1 MKKNLLL
8 LVDYIKDIE
17 FKHLIRIMR
26 LSVFL
31 ILVSIL
37 STHATTSSSQNVRVT
52 ITEKVLSLDKLINE
66 IEQQTN
72 FLFVYGEDDI
82 DLQLKVKVDARNE
95 TISEV
100 LDKTL
105 RNLGITYEF
114 SKNYISLRRVDADKT
129 GMAGPQQTRKVS
141 GVITGV
147 NGEPIIGANIL
158 VKGTVQGTTTDLDG
172 NYTLEVSSNA
182 VLQFSYIGY
191 LTQEVPVKDKSV
203 INVSMKEDTKSLEE
217 VVVIGYGT
225 VKKSNL
231 TGAITQVKAED
242 LPQAGNMSLG
252 QMLTGKA
259 AGMQVSLQ
267 SAQPGGGVWMQIRGN
282 ASGGAG
288 NSGPLYVIDGFPI
301 STESIEPKSGN
312 QYSSGNKSALN
323 NLNPADIASIEIL
336 KDASATAIYGARAA
350 NGVVLITTKRGKEGE
365 KPKVQYSG
373 SVTYQKKAKQI
384 EMLDARGFM
393 TELNRALY
401 EDYLSDNHIAPYGS
415 TDPSTVSPFT
425 PRYSAEQIANAQT
438 TDWLGAV
445 ERDGY
450 ITQHNLSLTG
460 GTDKSSYYFSGNY
473 YDQKGVIKNNG
484 IKRYSGRANFD
495 QKLGKYIKTGVN
507 FNVSQV
513 LGDNVAL
520 NNNANENAGVL
531 RAAMDANPSLPIYD
545 ENGEYSLD
553 PQKPYM
559 ANAVSLLELEDK
571 STTNQILGN
580 FYLIVSP
587 IEGLDVKMNAGF
599 QQEKG
604 ERNTY
609 LPKTT
614 LYGKK
619 AGGSA
624 SRALAN
630 RSSKLFDVTASYAK
644 IFQEKHN
651 FSVMAGY
658 SYQHFKS
665 DGFSAGNSK
674 FLTDAFK
681 WNNLSSGEYAKPSVS
696 SYASEEVLG
705 SVFARLNYNYDDR
718 YLVSATMRSDASS
731 KFAENHKWGFFPS
744 VALAWRM
751 SNEQFMQDQNIIS
764 DMKWRVSLG
773 QTGNSNIGNN
783 ALAFYSTGYNYQF
796 GDQEYIGV
804 SQSQLSNPNLKWET
818 TTELNAGL
826 DFGLF
831 QNRIT
836 GSMEFFTR
844 RVDDLLANKGL
855 MQYNPVN
862 SVMSNIGAK
871 GSKGFELG
879 LNSRNLIGEFTWS
892 TDVVFS
898 FYRDR
903 WLERDPNWKKAI
915 YESEKDMLNTRFLY
929 LSDGLVQPSDMN
941 PDGTCKI
948 PHMPNAKPGMIKY
961 KDVNG
966 RDENGNLSGK
976 PDGKLDDADIVNLG
990 TATSKFYVGF
1000 GNTFTYKGFD
1010 LNIFFYGY
1018 LGRKMENPNYL
1029 AYVESSLG
1037 GIKSNINMAEV
1048 FKDRW
1053 TSDNQAGKY
1062 PTTIQ
1067 NPYKRSSD
1075 FWLENANFLRCKNI
1089 TLGYTLPKIKNLD
1102 KVIQGLRVYGDVQ
1115 NPFVITK
1122 YSGFDPEMDSLAG
1135 YPTQLSVSFG
1145 VDITF

>member
-8 LVDYIKDIE
+8 LIDYIKDIE
-17 FKHLIRIMR
+17 IKHLIRVMR

-31 ILVSIL
+31 VLVSL
-37 STHATTSSSQNVRVT
+37 FSAHATISSSQNTRVT
-52 ITEKVLSLDKLINE
+52 IPGKVLSLDKLIEE
-66 IEQQTN
+66 IEQQTDY
-72 FLFVYGEDDI
+72 LFVYGENDI
-82 DLQLKVKVDARNE
+82 DLQQKVKVDVRNK
-95 TISEV
+95 TVTEV
-100 LDKTL
+100 LDHTL
-105 RNLGITYEF
+105 KNLGITYEF
-114 SKNYISLRRVDADKT
+114 SKNYISLRRIEAEKT
-129 GMAGPQQTRKVS
+129 GVAVPQQARKVS
-141 GVITGV
+141 GVVTDA

-158 VKGTVQGTTTDLDG
+158 IKGIAQGTTTDLDG
-172 NYTLEVSSNA
+172 NYELEVPSNTI
-182 VLQFSYIGY
+182 LQFSYIGY
-191 LTQEVPVKDKSV
+191 LTQEIPVKDKSV
-203 INVSMKEDTKSLEE
+203 INVIMKEDTKSLEE

-301 STESIEPKSGN
+301 STDAMEPGSGN
-312 QYSSGNKSALN
+312 RYSSGNKSPLN

-365 KPKVQYSG
+365 KPKVEYSG
-373 SVTYQKKAKQI
+373 SVSFQKRVKQI
-384 EMLDARGFM
+384 EMLDAQGFM
-393 TELNRALY
+393 TETNRVLY
-401 EDYLSDNHIAPYGS
+401 EDYLSDNKLGIYGN
-415 TDPSTVSPFT
+415 TDPSTVAPFSPK
-425 PRYSAEQIANAQT
+425 YSDSQIADAQT

-445 ERDGY
+445 ERSGV

-460 GTDKSSYYFSGNY
+460 GTDKTSYYFSGNY
-473 YDQKGVIKNNG
+473 YDHQGVIKNNG
-484 IKRYSGRANFD
+484 IQRYSGRANFD
-495 QKLGKYIKTGVN
+495 QKLGKYIKTGIN

-513 LGDNVAL
+513 KSDNVAL
-520 NNNANENAGVL
+520 GSGGNENAGVI
-531 RAAMDANPSLPIYD
+531 RAAMNANPSLPIYD
-545 ENGEYSLD
+545 AEGNYTLD
-553 PQKPYM
+553 PDQPFL
-559 ANAVSLLELEDK
+559 ANAVSLLEMTDE
-571 STTNQILGN
+571 STVNQLLGN
-580 FYLIVSP
+580 FYLIVTP
-587 IEGLDVKMNAGF
+587 FEGLDVKMNAGF

-609 LPKTT
+609 VPKTT
-614 LYGKK
+614 LYGQK
-619 AGGSA
+619 AGGEA
-624 SRALAN
+624 SKSFSN
-630 RSSKLFDVTASYAK
+630 RSSKLFDLTASYAK
-644 IFQEKHN
+644 TFNEVHN
-651 FSVMAGY
+651 FSAMAGY
-658 SYQHFKS
+658 SYQHFIS
-665 DGFSAGNSK
+665 NGFNAGNSR
-674 FLTDAFK
+674 FITDAFK
-681 WNNLSSGEYAKPSVS
+681 WNNLAAGENIKPTVG
-696 SYASEEVLG
+696 SYGSEEVLG
-705 SVFARLNYNYDDR
+705 SVFARVNYNYADR
-718 YLVSATMRSDASS
+718 YLISATMRGDASS
-731 KFAENHKWGFFPS
+731 KFAENHKWGYFPS

-751 SNEQFMQDQNIIS
+751 VNESFMQEQNIFS
-764 DMKWRVSLG
+764 DLKWRVSLG

-783 ALAFYSTGYNYQF
+783 ALALYSTGYNYNF
-796 GDQEYIGV
+796 GDSQSVGV
-804 SQSQLSNPNLKWET
+804 AQSQLANPNLKWET
-818 TTELNAGL
+818 TTELNVGL
-826 DFGLF
+826 DFGFF

-844 RVDDLLANKGL
+844 RVDDLLDSKVL
-855 MQYNPVN
+855 MQYNPIS
-862 SVMSNIGAK
+862 SVTANIGAK

-879 LNSRNLIGEFTWS
+879 INTRNLIGEFTWS

-898 FYRDR
+898 LYRDR
-903 WLERDPNWKKAI
+903 WLERNPQWKKAI

-941 PDGTCKI
+941 PDGTCMI

-966 RDENGNLSGK
+966 RDENGNLTGM

-990 TATSKFYVGF
+990 TATSKFYLGF

-1018 LGRKMENPNYL
+1018 FGRQLENPAYDWYL
-1029 AYVESSLG
+1029 KSSWFLKNG
-1037 GIKSNINMAEV
+1037 VNMAAV
-1048 FKDRW
+1048 VKDRW
-1053 TSDNQAGKY
+1053 THDNQTGKY
-1062 PTTIQ
+1062 PTSIM
-1067 NPYKRSSD
+1067 NPYDRSSD

-1102 KVIQGLRVYGDVQ
+1102 KVIQNLRVYGDVQ

-1122 YSGFDPEMDSLAG
+1122 YSGVDPEMDSMAA
-1135 YPTQLSVSFG
+1135 YPTQLTVSFG